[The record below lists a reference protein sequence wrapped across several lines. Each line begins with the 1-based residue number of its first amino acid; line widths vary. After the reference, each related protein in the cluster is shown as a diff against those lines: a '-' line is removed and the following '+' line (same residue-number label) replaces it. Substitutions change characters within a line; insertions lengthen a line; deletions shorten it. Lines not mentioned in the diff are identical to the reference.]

1 MWKGSCLSLSAPNA
15 EDEDT
20 VSCVFVCIK
29 QAGVKFQG
37 RVCCGGERR
46 RIRAWHTDLLTSPT
60 LRLLHK
66 SHTHYVQAVDL
77 STCTRKRETS
87 VIVWQPQLYVILP
100 TFL

>member
-1 MWKGSCLSLSAPNA
+1 MWKGSYRSLSAPNA
-15 EDEDT
+15 EDEDV

-37 RVCCGGERR
+37 ELRGERR
-46 RIRAWHTDLLTSPT
+46 RICAWHTDRLTSPT

-77 STCTRKRETS
+77 STFTRKRETS
-87 VIVWQPQLYVILP
+87 VIKCGQPRLYIILP